1 MVMLRY
7 AKVEGGKVV
16 NVTKLDPNDV
26 PTGFQDWV
34 ACGNAGPGWRYDG
47 DTFSEPLPEPPDD
60 ALVSAQ
66 VRRKRDA
73 LLAASDW
80 VVTKAVEQNAADGL
94 GIQIPMNWIN
104 YRQALRDIP
113 QQAGFPYTVTW
124 PQEP

>member
-1 MVMLRY
+1 VQRY
-7 AKVEGGKVV
+7 AKVVNGVV
-16 NVTKLDPNDV
+16 INVTKLDENNIPDA
-26 PTGFQDWV
+26 FQSWIS
-34 ACGNAGPGWRYDG
+34 CGDAGPGWTYDG
-47 DTFSEPLPEPPDD
+47 QTFFEPAELVPDAATLAANVREQRDT
-60 ALVSAQ
+60 
-66 VRRKRDA
+66 